1 MSALEN
7 VIAALSD
14 PLPDSVQHSAQ
25 HSAQPGLQD
34 LPPASPAQR
43 LHEVALQHG
52 RHLALVSNQGDDLV
66 EIRAPG
72 GLVELRIRLTA
83 EGPVLQM
90 ESLRLSM
97 KAAQDVDI
105 ACANFSVR
113 SRQAMTLQADGA
125 LRIQGEADLHVD
137 AQGEV
142 HVKGSTIHL
151 N

>member
-1 MSALEN
+1 MSAQEN
-7 VIAALSD
+7 AVAAL
-14 PLPDSVQHSAQ
+14 PEN
-25 HSAQPGLQD
+25 
-34 LPPASPAQR
+34 PAQR
-43 LHEVALQHG
+43 PQELTLQHG

-72 GLVELRIRLTA
+72 GSVELRIRLTA

-97 KAAQDVDI
+97 KAAQDVEI

-113 SRQAMTLQADGA
+113 SREAMTLQTGGA
-125 LRIQGEADLHVD
+125 LRIQGETDLHVD
-137 AQGEV
+137 ARGEV
-142 HVKGSTIHL
+142 HVTGTTIHL

>member
-7 VIAALSD
+7 IAAA
-14 PLPDSVQHSAQ
+14 LPNEPADS
-25 HSAQPGLQD
+25 LQD
-34 LPPASPAQR
+34 DLQDGLPTNRNQR
-43 LHEVALQHG
+43 PQELVLQHG

-72 GLVELRIRLTA
+72 GMVELRIRFTA

-105 ACANFSVR
+105 ACANFSVH

>member
-1 MSALEN
+1 MNALEN
-7 VIAALSD
+7 VVAV
-14 PLPDSVQHSAQ
+14 LPD
-25 HSAQPGLQD
+25 G
-34 LPPASPAQR
+34 PPADPVQR
-43 LHEVALQHG
+43 PQELALQHG

-90 ESLRLSM
+90 ESLRLSL
-97 KAAQDVDI
+97 KAAHDVEI

-113 SRQAMTLQADGA
+113 AHEAMTLQADGA

-137 AQGEV
+137 AHGEV

>member
-1 MSALEN
+1 MNALEN
-7 VIAALSD
+7 IALAR
-14 PLPDSVQHSAQ
+14 PENPVQGQ
-25 HSAQPGLQD
+25 Q
-34 LPPASPAQR
+34 
-43 LHEVALQHG
+43 EWALQHG
-52 RHLALVSNQGDDLV
+52 RHLALVSSLGDDLV

-97 KAAQDVDI
+97 KATQDVDI
-105 ACANFSVR
+105 TCANFSVR
-113 SRQAMTLQADGA
+113 SRDAMTLHADGA
-125 LRIQGEADLHVD
+125 LRIQGETDLHVD

-142 HVKGSTIHL
+142 HVKGTSIHL

>member
-7 VIAALSD
+7 LLAVRPESA
-14 PLPDSVQHSAQ
+14 VQRPQ
-25 HSAQPGLQD
+25 
-34 LPPASPAQR
+34 
-43 LHEVALQHG
+43 EWTLQHG
-52 RHLALVSNQGDDLV
+52 RQLALVSNPGSDLV

-97 KAAQDVDI
+97 KAAQDVEI

-113 SRQAMTLQADGA
+113 SSEAMTLHADGA
-125 LRIQGEADLHVD
+125 LRIQGETDLHVD

-142 HVKGSTIHL
+142 HVKGSSIHL

>member
-1 MSALEN
+1 MTTRKARIPEVAPATVLVEAAPRHQT
-7 VIAALSD
+7 IALS
-14 PLPDSVQHSAQ
+14 
-25 HSAQPGLQD
+25 
-34 LPPASPAQR
+34 
-43 LHEVALQHG
+43 HG
-52 RHLALVSNQGDDLV
+52 RHLSLATSCGDDLV
-66 EIRAPG
+66 EIRGIGDA
-72 GLVELRIRLTA
+72 VELRIRMTA
-83 EGPVLQM
+83 DGPVLQM

-125 LRIQGEADLHVD
+125 LRIQGAADLHVD

>member
-1 MSALEN
+1 MSVLEN
-7 VIAALSD
+7 AVLV
-14 PLPDSVQHSAQ
+14 LPESPVQRPQ
-25 HSAQPGLQD
+25 EL
-34 LPPASPAQR
+34 
-43 LHEVALQHG
+43 ALQHG
-52 RHLALVSNQGDDLV
+52 RQLALVSSQGGDLV

-90 ESLRLSM
+90 ESLRLSL
-97 KAAQDVDI
+97 KATQDVDI

-113 SRQAMTLQADGA
+113 SREAMTLRADGA
-125 LRIQGEADLHVD
+125 LRIQGETHLHVD

-142 HVKGSTIHL
+142 HVKGSSIHL

>member
-7 VIAALSD
+7 LAAM
-14 PLPDSVQHSAQ
+14 LPENPSQ
-25 HSAQPGLQD
+25 QPQEL
-34 LPPASPAQR
+34 
-43 LHEVALQHG
+43 ALQHG
-52 RHLALVSNQGDDLV
+52 RHLALVSNQGDELV

-97 KAAQDVDI
+97 KAARDVEI

-113 SRQAMTLQADGA
+113 SREAMTLQSDGG
-125 LRIQGEADLHVD
+125 LRIQGETDLHVD

-142 HVKGSTIHL
+142 HVTGSTIHL

>member
-7 VIAALSD
+7 AVAAR
-14 PLPDSVQHSAQ
+14 PE
-25 HSAQPGLQD
+25 
-34 LPPASPAQR
+34 SPAQR
-43 LHEVALQHG
+43 LQEWPLQHG
-52 RHLALVSNQGDDLV
+52 RHLALVSSQGDDLV

-97 KAAQDVDI
+97 KAARDVEI
-105 ACANFSVR
+105 ACANFSVH
-113 SRQAMTLQADGA
+113 SSEAMTLQSDGG
-125 LRIQGEADLHVD
+125 LRIQGETDLHVD

>member
-7 VIAALSD
+7 ALAAR
-14 PLPDSVQHSAQ
+14 PE
-25 HSAQPGLQD
+25 
-34 LPPASPAQR
+34 SPSQR
-43 LHEVALQHG
+43 LQEWALQHG
-52 RHLALVSNQGDDLV
+52 RHLALVSSQGDDLV

-97 KAAQDVDI
+97 KAARDVEI
-105 ACANFSVR
+105 ACANFSVH
-113 SRQAMTLQADGA
+113 SSEAMTLQSDGG
-125 LRIQGEADLHVD
+125 LRIQGETDLHVD

>member
-7 VIAALSD
+7 AVAALH
-14 PLPDSVQHSAQ
+14 DS
-25 HSAQPGLQD
+25 
-34 LPPASPAQR
+34 PPASPLQR
-43 LHEVALQHG
+43 PQELVLQHG

-72 GLVELRIRLTA
+72 GMVELRIRLTA

-97 KAAQDVDI
+97 KAVQDVDI
-105 ACANFSVR
+105 ECANFSVH
-113 SRQAMTLQADGA
+113 SRQAMTLRADGA
-125 LRIQGEADLHVD
+125 LRIQGAADLHVD

>member
-7 VIAALSD
+7 VAAKMPNEPPNQLAD
-14 PLPDSVQHSAQ
+14 A
-25 HSAQPGLQD
+25 LQD
-34 LPPASPAQR
+34 CLHDGSPAKLMKPTQR
-43 LHEVALQHG
+43 PQELALAHG

-105 ACANFSVR
+105 TCANFSVR
-113 SRQAMTLQADGA
+113 SHQAMTLQADGA